1 MASFSGFRRREAR
14 AVNSGNLRW
23 SDNGP
28 TDADYIAARGLSGEK
43 LGALLERLKWAHDH
57 TVYGRCVYLLGERF
71 HERRQRNVLKV
82 LCHMAVKEWLD
93 EACKKCGGRGLEID
107 KFQNMNT
114 CTKCN
119 GTGQHTYTEFDRAHA
134 SRLAAGAWKQHEKD
148 YEVVLECLRGAVSSH
163 RVGAMKAFGAME
175 ETAEAV

>member
-57 TVYGRCVYLLGERF
+57 RAYARCVYLLGERF
-71 HERRQRNVLKV
+71 YDRKKRNVTKA
-82 LCHMAVKEWLD
+82 LCHTAIREWLD
-93 EACKKCGGRGLEID
+93 ENCEKCGGRGLETD
-107 KFQNMNT
+107 KFHNMHT
-114 CTKCN
+114 CTKCK
-119 GTGQHTYTEFDRAHA
+119 GTGQHAYEGHERAHMA
-134 SRLAAGAWKQHEKD
+134 NLAAGSWQKYERD
-148 YEVVLECLRGAVSSH
+148 YETVLECLRGAVSSH
-163 RVGAMKAFGAME
+163 RVGAMRAFGELE
-175 ETAEAV
+175 ESATV

>member
-57 TVYGRCVYLLGERF
+57 RAYARCVYLLGERF
-71 HERRQRNVLKV
+71 YERKKRNVTKA
-82 LCHMAVKEWLD
+82 LCHTAIREWLD
-93 EACKKCGGRGLEID
+93 ENCKKCGGRGLETD
-107 KFQNMNT
+107 RFHNMTT

-119 GTGQHTYTEFDRAHA
+119 GTGQHTYEGHERAHMA
-134 SRLAAGAWKQHEKD
+134 NLAAGSWPKYERD
-148 YEVVLECLRGAVSSH
+148 YETVLELLRGAVSSH
-163 RVGAMKAFGAME
+163 RVGAMRAFGEIE
-175 ETAEAV
+175 ESATV